1 MSIPADAPEA
11 SPTAIAM
18 QPGEGD
24 ARWFLGALLTIKS
37 SAETTNGGVAVIE
50 HHASQGHGSPLHV
63 HHNED
68 EWFYVTEGELTFWT
82 GGQVTTA
89 SAGSFVY
96 LPRDVPH
103 TFLVSS
109 PQARFL
115 LVVEPAG
122 FEGFVREMSE
132 PAGQR
137 TLPPATVQPPSP
149 EQMTATAAKYGLDI
163 VGPPGIPS

>member
-1 MSIPADAPEA
+1 
-11 SPTAIAM
+11 M

-132 PAGQR
+132 PAGER

-163 VGPPGIPS
+163 VGPPGIPA